1 MTDTGI
7 RYGAVL
13 PGGTAPEQLQQAELA
28 EQAGWDGV
36 FSWETGYGV
45 DPWTLLAAV
54 AARTSRVRLGTILTP
69 LPFRRPWKLASQ
81 VATLDQLS
89 GGRAILAVGVGAM
102 DDSLPDTGEETDL
115 KIRAARLDE
124 GIDLIQSVWSG
135 GGRYDGEHYHYRGG
149 SFELAAMARPVQ
161 QPIPIWVAARWPRPR
176 SLRRALR
183 CQGVLPEFMPE
194 GREQEPDDVRA
205 LRAWL
210 AARGAPDGLDV
221 VLDGETPADD
231 APAAAAQVKDWADAG
246 LTWWLES
253 RWGRPD
259 TQPERIRQMT
269 GRLAAGP
276 PRSQAAPGQGP
287 VV

>member
-1 MTDTGI
+1 MTDSPI
-7 RYGAVL
+7 RYGAIL
-13 PGGTAPEQLQQAELA
+13 PGGTAPEQLEQAELA
-28 EQAGWDGV
+28 ERSGWDGV

-45 DPWTLLAAV
+45 DPWTLLAAI

-89 GGRAILAVGVGAM
+89 GGRAVLAVGLGAL
-102 DDSLPDTGEETDL
+102 DTNLPDTGEETDL
-115 KIRAARLDE
+115 KTRAAMLDE

-135 GGRYDGEHYHYRGG
+135 GGRYDGEHYRFHSGR
-149 SFELAAMARPVQ
+149 LDLTAAVQPVQ
-161 QPIPIWVAARWPRPR
+161 QPIPIWVAARWPRPK

-183 CQGVLPEFMPE
+183 CQGVLPEFVPE

-210 AARGAPDGLDV
+210 TEHGAPDSMDV

-231 APAAAAQVKDWADAG
+231 AAAAAAQVKGWADAG

-253 RWGRPD
+253 RWGMPD
-259 TQPERIRQMT
+259 TQPERIEQMT
-269 GRLAAGP
+269 ERLAAGP
-276 PRSQAAPGQGP
+276 PRG
-287 VV
+287 